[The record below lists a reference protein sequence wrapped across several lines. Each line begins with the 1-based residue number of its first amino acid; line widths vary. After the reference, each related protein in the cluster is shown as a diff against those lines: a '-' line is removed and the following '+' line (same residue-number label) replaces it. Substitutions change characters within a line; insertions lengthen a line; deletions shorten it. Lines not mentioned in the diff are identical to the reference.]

1 MQPLILV
8 IDGVTTSAIDVYDD
22 LPRSVIISLFSWRR
36 ANFDD
41 ELPSKNKYGW
51 WGDTY
56 PQEINDRIGSRLWL
70 LSRAKLTDETVLRAK
85 EYAEESLQWLI
96 DDGAASEIIVESER
110 QGLSMLALGIK
121 LIRGDEKAIN
131 IRFTN
136 VWDYINAI

>member
-41 ELPSKNKYGW
+41 DLPSTNKYGW